1 MPDVDEWINTARECK
16 YLPENDLKVSVV
28 DLGDQFVDV
37 VRVHVLRH
45 QKLCDKVKEILLE
58 EANVQPVSA
67 PVTVC
72 GDIHGQFY
80 DLEKLFQTGGQ
91 IPDTNY
97 IFMVSSFRLLI
108 FFTIYTF
115 AHFFMVG

>member
-1 MPDVDEWINTARECK
+1 ME
-16 YLPENDLKVSVV
+16 
-28 DLGDQFVDV
+28 Q
-37 VRVHVLRH
+37 
-45 QKLCDKVKEILLE
+45 QLCDKVKEILLE

-80 DLEKLFQTGGQ
+80 DLEKLFETGGQ

-97 IFMVSSFRLLI
+97 IFMVHFLI
-108 FFTIYTF
+108 L
-115 AHFFMVG
+115 